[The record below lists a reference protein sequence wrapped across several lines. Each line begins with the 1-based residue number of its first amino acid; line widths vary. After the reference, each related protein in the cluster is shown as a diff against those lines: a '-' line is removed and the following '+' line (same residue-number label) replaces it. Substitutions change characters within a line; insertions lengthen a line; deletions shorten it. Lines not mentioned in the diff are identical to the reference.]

1 MGAATPLVTQAA
13 VSAGGSMGSAALVS
27 SGASV
32 LSTSAL
38 TSIATPSLFT
48 TAASMGGGMAGG
60 GFFSSLGTAFR
71 AASTAYETVKP
82 YMTAVSVGTQLVGAY
97 NSLRMGEYNNQMMKI
112 QQMELEN
119 KKQVARLN
127 AIKNANDLT
136 RKYLTAN
143 SSVIANAYAGG
154 VNAFDGS
161 ALFRQVKNA
170 DYYAKDLATNE
181 YNKNVSSTFAD
192 ANIAM
197 LNVAREEAITG
208 SKFEALS
215 YVGNAA
221 YMYEKT
227 RTS

>member
-1 MGAATPLVTQAA
+1 MGAATPLVTKAA
-13 VSAGGSMGSAALVS
+13 LSAGGSMGSAALVS

-38 TSIATPSLFT
+38 TSIAAPSIFT

-60 GFFSSLGTAFR
+60 GLLSSIGTAAR
-71 AASTAYETVKP
+71 TAATTFQTIKP
-82 YMTAVSVGTQLVGAY
+82 YMSAAATGTQILGGVNAIRQGRYTAEM
-97 NSLRMGEYNNQMMKI
+97 NKI

-119 KKQVARLN
+119 KKRVAQLN
-127 AIKNANDLT
+127 AAKNANDLT
-136 RKYLTAN
+136 RKVLQDNAT
-143 SSVIANAYAGG
+143 VIAMGFAGG

-161 ALFRQVKNA
+161 ALFRQNKNLQF
-170 DYYAKDLATNE
+170 YAKDLAVNE
-181 YNKNVSSTFAD
+181 YNKNITGTFAD
-192 ANIAM
+192 ANIEM
-197 LNVAREEAITG
+197 LNLARDEALTG

-227 RTS
+227 RTG